1 MYELTYGKVY
11 ETIEFSKPLT
21 ELKYPERYYQVI
33 NDRNYI
39 EYYSKDTFVSLET
52 WRDMQVSNILDED
65 R

>member
-11 ETIEFSKPLT
+11 ETIEFKKPLV
-21 ELKYPERYYQVI
+21 ELKYPDRYYQVI
-33 NDRNYI
+33 NDRNHL
-39 EYYSKDTFVSLET
+39 EYYSKDTFVTLET